1 MTESEAQRA
10 SEARSEPKASGAQ
23 RGSEAERAL
32 PRALLFDLDDTILR
46 ESAGDE
52 NLWAEL
58 CDAFAPRAGVSRELL
73 HSAVLAA
80 RDWFWDDPARE
91 RRGRLAMPWA
101 RRAVAEA
108 AFRRLGLRDLAL
120 AHALGDAFTRT
131 RSERMHFFPGAR
143 EALVEL
149 RARGHALALLTN
161 GGAVFQREKITRFE
175 VAPLF
180 DAVFVEGE
188 LGFGKPDPRVFQRAL
203 AALRA
208 EPNEALMTG
217 NDLRSDIYGAKRA
230 GIASAWVD
238 HSRAG
243 VPDGTPAR
251 PDRVLS
257 AIAELL

>member
-1 MTESEAQRA
+1 MTGSEAQRG
-10 SEARSEPKASGAQ
+10 SGARSEPKAGEVNAAV
-23 RGSEAERAL
+23 RL

-58 CDAFAPRAGVSRELL
+58 CDAVAPRAGIGSDAL
-73 HSAVLAA
+73 HAAVLAA
-80 RDWFWDDPARE
+80 RDWFWGDPARE
-91 RRGRLAMPWA
+91 RRGRLAVPWA

-108 AFRRLGLRDLAL
+108 AFRKLGLRDLAL

-149 RARGHALALLTN
+149 RARGHALALVTN
-161 GGAVFQREKITRFE
+161 GGAVFQREKIVRFE

-180 DAVFVEGE
+180 DAIFVEGE
-188 LGFGKPDPRVFQRAL
+188 IGFGKPDPRVFQRAL

-208 EPNEALMTG
+208 DPRDALMTG
-217 NDLRSDIYGAKRA
+217 NDLRADIYGAAQA
-230 GIASAWVD
+230 GIASVWVD
-238 HSRAG
+238 HARAG
-243 VPDGTPAR
+243 VPESAPAR
-251 PDRVLS
+251 PDRVVG

>member
-1 MTESEAQRA
+1 MAAAVSV
-10 SEARSEPKASGAQ
+10 
-23 RGSEAERAL
+23 RGLAHVSL

-58 CDAFAPRAGVSRELL
+58 CDAYAPRAGVASAML
-73 HSAVLAA
+73 HAAVLAA
-80 RDWFWDDPARE
+80 RDSFWDDPVRE
-91 RRGRLAMPWA
+91 KRGRLAMPWA

-108 AFRRLGLRDLAL
+108 AFRRLALRDLAL

-149 RARGHALALLTN
+149 RARGHALALVTN
-161 GGAVFQREKITRFE
+161 GGAVFQREKIVRFE

-180 DAVFVEGE
+180 DAIFVEGE

-208 EPNEALMTG
+208 EPTEALMTG
-217 NDLRSDIYGAKRA
+217 NDLRSDIFGAKRA
-230 GIASAWVD
+230 GIPSVWVD
-238 HSRAG
+238 HARAG
-243 VPDGTPAR
+243 VPASAPAQ
-251 PDRVLS
+251 PDRVVR